1 MNRIARIASLLLV
14 GVLVLGLAAPAFA
27 TASQNEEE
35 ETPETTL
42 TSEPQWDTPP
52 AVVVPAAAVE
62 EEELPWT
69 ARFIYP
75 TIAAAAVLL
84 VIGLAIGYNR
94 SIRKKYEVVS

>member
-14 GVLVLGLAAPAFA
+14 AVLVLGLAAPAFA
-27 TASQNEEE
+27 TSSQNEEE
-35 ETPETTL
+35 ETTETTL
-42 TSEPQWDTPP
+42 TSEPTWETPP
-52 AVVVPAAAVE
+52 AVVVPASSAE

-84 VIGLAIGYNR
+84 VVGLAIGYNR
-94 SIRKKYEVVS
+94 SIRKKYQVIS